1 MCLLNPLFF
10 MFILPSILIVKGDL
24 PAPYNPIDDI
34 AVNCGSIGN
43 TSALDG
49 REWTGDIG
57 SKFSLSRKQAGG
69 SVSTKALHTSLSGDP
84 VPYLT
89 ARASRSPFFYMFKLH
104 PGPKFIRLHFNPASY
119 IGFETLTDFFTV
131 QAGPYKLLHN
141 FSASITARAQ
151 GVISF
156 SKEFCV
162 SLEENRELI
171 ITISP
176 SDNNAYAF
184 VNGIEIISMPLGLY
198 YTPKGE
204 LGADVVHPHRYKFF
218 VDNNTALE
226 TVHRL
231 NIGGS
236 SVSPIE
242 DTGMFRR
249 WSKDS
254 DYLSEK
260 NNKFQVYHATSM
272 IKYTKIPTISAP
284 LKVYQTSWS
293 ARSSYVKKSTTFTWK
308 LPVDLG
314 FRYLVRLHFCQHEP
328 EKRMNNG
335 QGTFGIMV
343 NNQIAETNA
352 DVTNWGGGYGIA
364 VYKDYVITMRGDKI
378 NGKSDLSIV
387 IFSKTGLIEGKLNGL
402 EVFKLSNPDDSL
414 AGSNPAF
421 ILHSSSNWMPKLPT
435 FGTLNTIATKLIF
448 LITTLNIIVYI
459 QRWFWE
465 EKLGKKNITSSS
477 PSPSSSDDSCRR
489 FSLEEIKAA
498 TCNFDKALVI
508 GMGGFAKVYKGVI
521 NDGAKTVAIKRMS
534 SRSQEGALDFWMEI
548 QMIWRLRH
556 NHLVSLIGYCDDGN
570 EMILVYEYMPHGTLA
585 EHLFKLGLDD
595 NSSFT
600 PLSWEQRL
608 KICIGAAR
616 GLDYLHTGTH
626 HGVIHRDVKTS
637 NILLDENFV
646 GKISDFG
653 LAKIENTSQLLA
665 KSYVSTNIK
674 GTVGY
679 LDPDYFLS
687 RKLSR
692 KSDVYAFG
700 VVLFEVLCGRPAV
713 DPGIEEDQRSLA
725 IWARQSIREGK
736 LDQIIDPCLRGEI
749 SPHCLKLFTDLA
761 EKCLENQPKR
771 RPSMAS
777 IISGLE
783 FALDQQE
790 NAGWS
795 IREEPGYNQ
804 TLSVSNSPRSEQS
817 ASSTNKKN
825 QKLKKLKSWRWDSL
839 WNGSKAAKMDSFV
852 SVSSSKTYED
862 SCRRFLLS
870 EIHSATKDFDDNL
883 IVGMGNFSI
892 VYKAYIDY
900 GSRAV
905 AMKRFKKL
913 MIDNWSKKTN
923 FMPDFFKEIEM
934 LSQLRNPNL
943 VPLIGYCYHKCE
955 IILVYEYMINHSL
968 RDHLYETQN
977 HDPLTWKQRLQICID
992 AAQGLEF
999 LQTGGGQ
1006 TILHHNVNPG
1016 NILLDEKWVAKVSD
1030 YGLTYVGPMYAVSD
1044 NLTGVLGN
1052 CLGYLDPECMFANG
1066 IKPTERSDVYSFG
1079 LVLLEVLCGRKLED
1093 QTLQRDQV
1101 FLKSWVKINIAK
1113 GTIHKTIDP
1122 SLKGKIAPECLKEF
1136 VKIAERCLA
1145 DRSVD
1150 RPSMSEV
1157 VKSLRFAAQQQEA
1170 AKPNYG
1176 VFVLDNM

>member
-1 MCLLNPLFF
+1 MCLNLLFF
-10 MFILPSILIVKGDL
+10 VFIVPFILSVKGDL
-24 PAPYNPIDDI
+24 PAPYYPSDDI

-49 REWTGDIG
+49 REWTGDVG
-57 SKFSLSRKQAGG
+57 TKFSLSRKQAGG
-69 SVSTKALHTSLSGDP
+69 SISSRAVHTSISGDP

-89 ARASRSPFFYMFKLH
+89 ARASRSPFYYTFKLH

-119 IGFETLTDFFTV
+119 IGFETSTDFFTV

-156 SKEFCV
+156 SKEFCFSV
-162 SLEENRELI
+162 EENRELT

-176 SDNNAYAF
+176 SNKNAYAF
-184 VNGIEIISMPLGLY
+184 VNGIEIISMPSGLY
-198 YTPKGE
+198 YTPEGE
-204 LGADVVHPHRYKFF
+204 PGANVVHPQRYKFYI
-218 VDNNTALE
+218 DNNTALE

-254 DYLSEK
+254 DYLLER
-260 NNKFQVYHATSM
+260 NKKLQVYHATSM
-272 IKYTKIPTISAP
+272 IKYTKIPTITAP

-293 ARSSYVKKSTTFTWK
+293 TKSSYIKKTTTFTWK

-314 FRYLVRLHFCQHEP
+314 FRYMVRLHFCQHEP
-328 EKRMNNG
+328 QKKTNNG
-335 QGTFGIMV
+335 QKEFGIMV
-343 NNQIAETNA
+343 NNQIAETNV
-352 DVTNWGGGYGIA
+352 DVTNWGGGFGVA
-364 VYKDYVITMRGDKI
+364 VYKDYVTTMRGDKTT
-378 NGKSDLSIV
+378 GKSDLVIV
-387 IFSKTGLIEGKLNGL
+387 IFSKSRLVEGTLSGL

-414 AGSNPAF
+414 AGSNPKF
-421 ILHSSSNWMPKLPT
+421 ELHSSSNWMAKLPA
-435 FGTLNTIATKLIF
+435 FGTLNAVATKLIF
-448 LITTLNIIVYI
+448 LITTLNIIVYV

-465 EKLGKKNITSSS
+465 EKLGKKSIRS
-477 PSPSSSDDSCRR
+477 PSPSSSSSDDSCRC
-489 FSLEEIKAA
+489 FSLTEINAA
-498 TCNFDKALVI
+498 TCNFDKSLVI
-508 GMGGFAKVYKGVI
+508 GMGGFATVYKGVI
-521 NDGAKTVAIKRMS
+521 DDGAKTVAIKRMS
-534 SRSQEGALDFWMEI
+534 SRSQEGALEFWMEI

-556 NHLVSLIGYCDDGN
+556 NHLVSLIGCCDDGT

-653 LAKIENTSQLLA
+653 LAKIENTTQMLA

-713 DPGIEEDQRSLA
+713 DPGLEEDQRSLA

-736 LDQIIDPCLRGEI
+736 LDQIIDPCIRGEI
-749 SPHCLKLFTDLA
+749 SPHCLKVFINLA
-761 EKCLENQPKR
+761 EKCLENQPKK
-771 RPSMAS
+771 RPSMAN

-783 FALDQQE
+783 FALEQQE
-790 NAGWS
+790 TAGWS
-795 IREEPGYNQ
+795 IPEEPVYSG
-804 TLSVSNSPRSEQS
+804 TLSFSNSPRSEQQS
-817 ASSTNKKN
+817 ASSASKKSL
-825 QKLKKLKSWRWDSL
+825 KLKKLRSWRWDLL
-839 WNGSKAAKMDSFV
+839 WNGVKAAKMDSFI
-852 SVSSSKTYED
+852 SVSSSKMYED
-862 SCRRFLLS
+862 GCRRFLLS
-870 EIHSATKDFDDNL
+870 EIHSATNDFDEGL
-883 IVGMGNFSI
+883 IVGTGDFSI

-900 GSRAV
+900 GSRVV
-905 AMKRFKKL
+905 AMKRFKKF
-913 MIDNWSKKTN
+913 MIENWSKKTDFMSN
-923 FMPDFFKEIEM
+923 FCKEIET

-943 VPLIGYCYHKCE
+943 VPLIGYCYHKSE
-955 IILVYEYMINHSL
+955 VILVYEYMANRSL
-968 RDHLYETQN
+968 RSHLYETQN
-977 HDPLTWKQRLQICID
+977 REPLTWKQRLNICID
-992 AAQGLEF
+992 AAQGLDF
-999 LQTGGGQ
+999 LQTGGVH
-1006 TILHHNVNPG
+1006 TILHNNVNPG
-1016 NILLDEKWVAKVSD
+1016 NILIDDKWAGKVSD
-1030 YGLTYVGPMYAVSD
+1030 YGLTKAGPLYAVAA
-1044 NLTGVLGN
+1044 NLTGILGS
-1052 CLGYLDPECMFANG
+1052 CIGYMDPECMFANG
-1066 IKPTERSDVYSFG
+1066 GKKPTEKSDVYSLG

-1093 QTLQRDQV
+1093 QTVERDQV
-1101 FLKSWVKINIAK
+1101 FLKNWVKSNIAK
-1113 GTIHKTIDP
+1113 GTVYKTVDV
-1122 SLKGKIAPECLKEF
+1122 SLKGKIAADSLKEF
-1136 VKIAERCLA
+1136 VKVVEGCLA
-1145 DRSVD
+1145 DKSVD
-1150 RPSMSEV
+1150 RPLMSEV
-1157 VKSLRFAAQQQEA
+1157 VSSLKVVAQLQEA
-1170 AKPNYG
+1170 NGLLIK
-1176 VFVLDNM
+1176 

>member
-1 MCLLNPLFF
+1 MCLNLLFF
-10 MFILPSILIVKGDL
+10 VLVVPFILSIKADL
-24 PAPYNPIDDI
+24 PAPYYPIDDI

-49 REWTGDIG
+49 REWTGDVG
-57 SKFSLSRKQAGG
+57 TKFSLSRKQAGG
-69 SVSTKALHTSLSGDP
+69 SISSKAVHTSLS
-84 VPYLT
+84 VT
-89 ARASRSPFFYMFKLH
+89 H
-104 PGPKFIRLHFNPASY
+104 
-119 IGFETLTDFFTV
+119 
-131 QAGPYKLLHN
+131 
-141 FSASITARAQ
+141 
-151 GVISF
+151 
-156 SKEFCV
+156 
-162 SLEENRELI
+162 
-171 ITISP
+171 
-176 SDNNAYAF
+176 AYAF
-184 VNGIEIISMPLGLY
+184 VNGIEVISMPSDLY
-198 YTPKGE
+198 YTPEGE
-204 LGADVVHPHRYKFF
+204 PGADVVNPHRYKFYI
-218 VDNNTALE
+218 DNTTALE

-254 DYLSEK
+254 DYLLEK
-260 NNKFQVYHATSM
+260 HKKSQVYHATSM
-272 IKYTKIPTISAP
+272 IKYTNIPTISAP

-293 ARSSYVKKSTTFTWK
+293 TSSYIKKSTTFTWK

-328 EKRMNNG
+328 KKRTNNG
-335 QGTFGIMV
+335 HSEFGIMV
-343 NNQIAETNA
+343 NNQIAETKV
-352 DVTNWGGGYGIA
+352 DVAKWGGGYGIA
-364 VYKDYVITMRGDKI
+364 VYKDYVTMMRGDKI
-378 NGKSDLSIV
+378 NGKSDLSII
-387 IFSKTGLIEGKLNGL
+387 IFSKSGLIEGKLNGI

-421 ILHSSSNWMPKLPT
+421 LRHSSRKWMPKFQA
-435 FGTLNTIATKLIF
+435 FGTLNAIATKLIF

-459 QRWFWE
+459 QRWIWE
-465 EKLGKKNITSSS
+465 EKLGKKNIPSPL
-477 PSPSSSDDSCRR
+477 PSPSSSDDSCRC
-489 FSLEEIKAA
+489 FSLAEVNAA
-498 TCNFDKALVI
+498 TCNFDKGLVI

-521 NDGAKTVAIKRMS
+521 DDGAKTVAIKRMS
-534 SRSQEGALDFWMEI
+534 SRSQEGALEFWMEI

-570 EMILVYEYMPHGTLA
+570 EMILVYEYMPQGTLA
-585 EHLFKLGLDD
+585 EHLFRLGLED
-595 NSSFT
+595 NGSFT

-637 NILLDENFV
+637 NILLDEDFV

-653 LAKIENTSQLLA
+653 LAKTEKTNQILA

-679 LDPDYFLS
+679 LDPDYFMS

-713 DPGIEEDQRSLA
+713 DPGLEEDQRSLA
-725 IWARQSIREGK
+725 IWARQKIREGK
-736 LDQIIDPCLRGEI
+736 LDHIIDPCLRGEI
-749 SPHCLKLFTDLA
+749 SSHCLKVFVELA

-771 RPSMAS
+771 RPSMAN

-783 FALDQQE
+783 FALEQQE
-790 NAGWS
+790 NAAWS
-795 IREEPGYNQ
+795 IPEEPIFGGA
-804 TLSVSNSPRSEQS
+804 LLISNSPRSEQS
-817 ASSTNKKN
+817 PSSVSKRS
-825 QKLKKLKSWRWDSL
+825 QKLKKLKSWRWDLL
-839 WNGSKAAKMDSFV
+839 WNGMKTAKTDSFVSISSSKTFV

-870 EIHSATKDFDDNL
+870 EIHSATNDFDDNL
-883 IVGMGNFSI
+883 IVGTGDFSI
-892 VYKAYIDY
+892 VYKAYIEH
-900 GSRAV
+900 GTRLV
-905 AMKRFKKL
+905 AMKRFKKF

-923 FMPDFFKEIEM
+923 FETDFCKEVYM

-943 VPLIGYCYHKCE
+943 VPLIGYCYHKSE
-955 IILVYEYMINHSL
+955 IILVYEYMANNSL
-968 RDHLYETQN
+968 RNYLYSTQN
-977 HDPLTWKQRLQICID
+977 RDPLTWKQRLQICID
-992 AAQGLEF
+992 AAKGLDF
-999 LQTGGGQ
+999 LQTGGVH
-1006 TILHHNVNPG
+1006 TIFHHNVNPG
-1016 NILLDEKWVAKVSD
+1016 NILLDDKWVAKVSD
-1030 YGLTYVGPMYAVSD
+1030 YGLTNVGPMYAVTD

-1066 IKPTERSDVYSFG
+1066 AKPTERSDVYSFG
-1079 LVLLEVLCGRKLED
+1079 LVLLEVLCGRKVED
-1093 QTLQRDQV
+1093 QTVQREQV
-1101 FLKSWVKINIAK
+1101 FLKSWVKSNIGK
-1113 GTIHKTIDP
+1113 GTVLKIIDS

-1136 VKIAERCLA
+1136 VKVAERCLA
-1145 DRSVD
+1145 DRSSD

-1157 VKSLRFAAQQQEA
+1157 VKTLQFAAQLQDA

-1176 VFVLDNM
+1176 SFLQKNM